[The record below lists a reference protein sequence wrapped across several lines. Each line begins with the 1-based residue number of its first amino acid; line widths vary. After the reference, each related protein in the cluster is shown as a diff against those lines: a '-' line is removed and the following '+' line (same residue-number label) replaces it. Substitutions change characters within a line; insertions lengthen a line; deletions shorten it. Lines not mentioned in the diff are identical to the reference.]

1 MKGADIGTRRSLF
14 VFSRCCLLIGSFIAA
29 SSTVAVADKDYPTS
43 IINDPDSPVTLM
55 KCEAWARDINKTI
68 LYSHASIPNMLSDLG
83 ISFTNNSDKTV
94 TALRLEV
101 STYDITN
108 APVQPFGVPQH
119 LDTDTNRSGDKM
131 AVSPGASFDF
141 LGPRSWHPGYNI
153 FQNSDHVSCEIT
165 AVRFA
170 DGTVWTLGM
179 SSPSQHVTP
188 TPASPAPRSTS
199 TALANTPVTKTLTFL
214 VRMERPATQHSHQPA
229 TALVSIL
236 LESLLGFRSKGEL

>member
-1 MKGADIGTRRSLF
+1 MGTLMTGVSLRLSGVIPRSCILLTSF
-14 VFSRCCLLIGSFIAA
+14 VVA
-29 SSTVAVADKDYPTS
+29 SSTAALADKNYPTS

-94 TALRLEV
+94 TALRLQV

-119 LDTDTNRSGDKM
+119 LDTDTNRSADKM
-131 AVSPGASFDF
+131 AVSPGASFDL

-153 FQNSDHVSCEIT
+153 FQNSDHVSCQIT

-179 SSPSQHVTP
+179 PSPSYRSTP
-188 TPASPAPRSTS
+188 SPAGSTPPSKS
-199 TALANTPVTKTLTFL
+199 TAPSVSPSPRF
-214 VRMERPATQHSHQPA
+214 ERPHLGLDPSGSNRIVP
-229 TALVSIL
+229 SIMRRL
-236 LESLLGFRSKGEL
+236 FRY